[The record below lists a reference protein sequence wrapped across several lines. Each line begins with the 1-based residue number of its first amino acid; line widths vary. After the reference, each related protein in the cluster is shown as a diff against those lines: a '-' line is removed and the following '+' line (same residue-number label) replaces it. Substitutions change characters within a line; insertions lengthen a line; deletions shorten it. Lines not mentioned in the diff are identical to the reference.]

1 MCFHSWLLTC
11 GCGRMCNI
19 LWYATSNLIYL
30 FESLYTGVRSR
41 AIHRIRNKH
50 MHSCNQ
56 LSTLCNSI
64 SNDRLMSVH
73 VVFIASR
80 AMQHPEYLADPECN
94 THLSAFVKFASLV
107 HAIVHAAQ
115 IRRCHQMPSYCNFQA
130 KFTTVSSIA
139 AQVPRGLA
147 VRLLFQFIVL

>member
-1 MCFHSWLLTC
+1 MCGLH
-11 GCGRMCNI
+11 R
-19 LWYATSNLIYL
+19 YATCNMICM
-30 FESLYTGVRSR
+30 FESLYTGVLSR
-41 AIHRIRNKH
+41 AVHIIGDKH
-50 MHSCNQ
+50 KPSCNQ

-73 VVFIASR
+73 GVIIASR
-80 AMQHPEYLADPECN
+80 AMQHPGYLADPECS

-107 HAIVHAAQ
+107 HAIEHAAQ
-115 IRRCHQMPSYCNFQA
+115 IRRCHQMPCYCHFLA

-147 VRLLFQFIVL
+147 VRLLFHLYYFKCLYSINMKYNS